1 MISNADLSTQNMG
14 NTGIESC
21 GINLE
26 KIVGVILMPD
36 TLTFNAAAIATDAAL
51 ITALQT
57 AVLAAKTARAFPI
70 LKAGAIVGVTDNT
83 AEPTMDNA
91 EYGDLMGVF
100 YQKHSFTLRLGN
112 NGMYLSQQLYKYMGN
127 RNIACAFIDAKE
139 KVLFKKSGT
148 GAKGIPCQVIADQ
161 YKFATGAAAGVQNF
175 RIILNDTDALM
186 DNDKLLVYP
195 FANTVELSD
204 LIHGVHDVQL
214 SAGTSTNTASALYV
228 KAMLPAS
235 YVDFGLTFKT
245 EIEAADGNAFNVYDI
260 TAPTTP
266 ITVSGVTVDAAGQI
280 IIASAAAFTAGHSF
294 YVSLK
299 TPSELAGLT
308 SAIGAATTGGYE
320 SNVLTVAVPS

>member
-1 MISNADLSTQNMG
+1 MISNGDLCTQNMG

-36 TLTFNAAAIATDAAL
+36 TLTFDAAKIATDAAL
-51 ITALQT
+51 VTALQT
-57 AVLAAKTARAFPI
+57 AVLAAKTARVFPI
-70 LKAGAIVGVTDNT
+70 IKAGAIVGVTDNT

-112 NGMYLSQQLYKYMGN
+112 NGIHLSQQLYKYMGN
-127 RNIACAFIDAKE
+127 RNVTAVFIDAKG
-139 KVLFKKSGT
+139 KVAFKKYGT

-161 YKFATGAAAGVQNF
+161 YKLATGAAAGVQNV

-186 DNDKLLVYP
+186 DQDKLLVFP
-195 FANTVELSD
+195 FANSVELSD
-204 LIHGVHDVQL
+204 LIHGIHDVQL
-214 SAGTSTNTASALYV
+214 SAGTGTNTSSALYV
-228 KAMLPAS
+228 KAMLPAN
-235 YVDFGLTFKT
+235 YVDFATTFKT
-245 EIEAADGNAFNVYDI
+245 EIEAADGTAFNVYDV

-266 ITVSGVTVDAAGQI
+266 ITISGVTVDAAGQI
-280 IIASAAAFTAGHSF
+280 ILASTAAFTSGHSF

-299 TPSELAGLT
+299 TPSELAALT
-308 SAIGAATTGGYE
+308 APIGAATTGGYE
-320 SNVLTVAVPS
+320 SNVLTVAVP

>member
-1 MISNADLSTQNMG
+1 MINERDLCTQNMG

-36 TLTFNAAAIATDAAL
+36 TLTFDAAKIATDATL

-57 AVLAAKTARAFPI
+57 AVLAAKTSRAFPI

-83 AEPTMDNA
+83 PEATMDNA

-100 YQKHSFTLRLGN
+100 YQKHNFTLRMGN
-112 NGMYLSQQLYKYMGN
+112 NGMYLMQQLYKYMGN
-127 RNIACAFIDAKE
+127 RNVAAVFIDAKG
-139 KVLFKKSGT
+139 KILFKKYGT
-148 GAKGIPCQVIADQ
+148 GAKGIPCQVITDQ
-161 YKFATGAAAGVQNF
+161 YKLATGTAAGVQNV

-186 DNDKLLVYP
+186 DNDKLLVFP
-195 FANTVELSD
+195 LGNTVELSD
-204 LIHGVHDVQL
+204 LIHGIHDVVL
-214 SAGTSTNTASALYV
+214 SQGSGTNTASALYV

-245 EIEAADGNAFNVYDI
+245 EIETNDGNMFNVYDI

-280 IIASAAAFTAGHSF
+280 ILASSAAFTSGHSF

-299 TPSELAGLT
+299 TPAELAALVT
-308 SAIGAATTGGYE
+308 PLGAATTGGYE
-320 SNVLTVAVPS
+320 SNVLTVAVP